1 MKNKILNTIWVMGV
15 LSIAVFCLSACD
27 HELDIQQAYPFTVET
42 MPVQK
47 HIAKGQ
53 TAEIRCT
60 LKRQGRFEDARYTIR
75 YFQPDGRGRLKMDN
89 GTVFKPNDRY
99 PLNKEE
105 FRLYYTSASTD
116 QQTIDV
122 YVEDNF
128 GQTAKLSFE
137 FNSQKDEEK
146 EKKDEEEVNLSSSA
160 LSAFP
165 AYGFLLRMEEI
176 YFYRFLRSSVPLSA
190 SSTLR
195 AYTGSRTHPMSDM
208 VISCKRENALRQ
220 R

>member
-1 MKNKILNTIWVMGV
+1 MKKKILNTIWVMGV

-27 HELDIQQAYPFTVET
+27 RELDVEQSYPFTLEM

-75 YFQPDGRGRLKMDN
+75 YFQPDGRGRLRMDN

-99 PLNKEE
+99 PLTKEE

-116 QQTIDV
+116 QQMIDV

-128 GQTAKLSFE
+128 GQTVILSFE

-146 EKKDEEEVNLSSSA
+146 EKKDED
-160 LSAFP
+160 
-165 AYGFLLRMEEI
+165 R
-176 YFYRFLRSSVPLSA
+176 
-190 SSTLR
+190 
-195 AYTGSRTHPMSDM
+195 
-208 VISCKRENALRQ
+208 K
-220 R
+220 

>member
-1 MKNKILNTIWVMGV
+1 MKKNILNTIWVMGV
-15 LSIAVFCLSACD
+15 LSIAVFCLSACN
-27 HELDIQQAYPFTVET
+27 HELGIQQAYPFTVET

-47 HIAKGQ
+47 HITKGQ
-53 TAEIRCT
+53 TVEIRCT
-60 LKRQGRFEDARYTIR
+60 LKRQGRFEEARYTIR
-75 YFQPDGRGRLKMDN
+75 YFQPNGRGRLKMDN

-99 PLNKEE
+99 PLTKEE

-146 EKKDEEEVNLSSSA
+146 EKKDED
-160 LSAFP
+160 
-165 AYGFLLRMEEI
+165 R
-176 YFYRFLRSSVPLSA
+176 
-190 SSTLR
+190 
-195 AYTGSRTHPMSDM
+195 
-208 VISCKRENALRQ
+208 K
-220 R
+220 

>member
-1 MKNKILNTIWVMGV
+1 MKNKILNMIWVMGV
-15 LSIAVFCLSACD
+15 LSIAVFCLSACN

-60 LKRQGRFEDARYTIR
+60 LKRQGRFEEARYTIR
-75 YFQPDGRGRLKMDN
+75 YFQPDGKGSLKMDD

-99 PLNKEE
+99 PLDKEE
-105 FRLYYTSASTD
+105 FRLYYTSASTG
-116 QQTIDV
+116 QQTIDM

-146 EKKDEEEVNLSSSA
+146 EKKDEV
-160 LSAFP
+160 
-165 AYGFLLRMEEI
+165 
-176 YFYRFLRSSVPLSA
+176 
-190 SSTLR
+190 
-195 AYTGSRTHPMSDM
+195 
-208 VISCKRENALRQ
+208 KK
-220 R
+220 

>member
-1 MKNKILNTIWVMGV
+1 MKKNILNTIWVMGV

-27 HELDIQQAYPFTVET
+27 NELDIQQAYSFTVET

-47 HIAKGQ
+47 HITKGQ
-53 TAEIRCT
+53 TTEIRCT
-60 LKRQGRFEDARYTIR
+60 LKRQGRFEEARYTIR

-99 PLNKEE
+99 PLTKEE

-137 FNSQKDEEK
+137 FNSQRDEEK
-146 EKKDEEEVNLSSSA
+146 EKKDED
-160 LSAFP
+160 
-165 AYGFLLRMEEI
+165 R
-176 YFYRFLRSSVPLSA
+176 
-190 SSTLR
+190 
-195 AYTGSRTHPMSDM
+195 
-208 VISCKRENALRQ
+208 K
-220 R
+220 